1 MCAAKIIICTEVKR
15 MGGEKKKKRKSLLV
29 KSGGKLIKDH

>member
-15 MGGEKKKKRKSLLV
+15 MGGGKRKSLLV
-29 KSGGKLIKDH
+29 KSGGKLKDH

>member
-15 MGGEKKKKRKSLLV
+15 MEKRKSLLV
-29 KSGGKLIKDH
+29 KSGGKLKDH